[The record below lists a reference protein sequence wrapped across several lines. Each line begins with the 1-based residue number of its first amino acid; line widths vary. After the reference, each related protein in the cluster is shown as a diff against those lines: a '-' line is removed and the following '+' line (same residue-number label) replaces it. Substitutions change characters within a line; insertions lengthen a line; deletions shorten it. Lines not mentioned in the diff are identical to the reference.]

1 MPIKKKI
8 KKKNK
13 RMYFDQDVQDAVVEY
28 NEETDPIIRNKIYR
42 DKIAYAFDK
51 LCENIIN
58 TFKFSYFD
66 APFEDVKQ
74 EVISFLVLNIHKY
87 DHTKGYKAF
96 SYFSVV
102 AKNYLIL
109 VNNSNYK
116 KMKIHHDMDATTVVK
131 ELSEKAFQDDPF
143 DNYLNDF
150 ISEIITY
157 FELNIPNIFKKK
169 RDINI
174 AYSILELLMK
184 RSEIDNFN
192 KKSLYVLIREMT
204 GVDTVYITKIINEMK
219 KHYKRLANEFSLNG
233 SINRLVDHNVFFKL

>member
-1 MPIKKKI
+1 MVKKI

-13 RMYFDQDVQDAVVEY
+13 RMYFDQDVQDAVVRY
-28 NEETDPIIRNKIYR
+28 IEEVNPRIRNKIYGEE
-42 DKIAYAFDK
+42 IAYAFDK

-66 APFEDVKQ
+66 ATFEDVKQ
-74 EVISFLVLNIHKY
+74 EVVSFLVLNIHKY

-116 KMKIHHDMDATTVVK
+116 KMKMHHDMDATSIIK
-131 ELSEKAFQDDPF
+131 ELSKKSSDDDSF
-143 DNYLNDF
+143 DNYLDDF
-150 ISEIITY
+150 IKELISY
-157 FELNIPNIFKKK
+157 FESNIPKIFKKK
-169 RDINI
+169 RDISI
-174 AYSILELLMK
+174 AYSILELLVR

-219 KHYKRLANEFSLNG
+219 KHYKRMANEFSSTG
-233 SINRLVDHNVFFKL
+233 SLTRLVDHSAFFKL

>member
-1 MPIKKKI
+1 MPR
-8 KKKNK
+8 KKKN
-13 RMYFDQDVQDAVVEY
+13 RVYFDMDVQDAIIEY
-28 NEETDPIIRNKIYR
+28 NQESDSRIRNKIYKE
-42 DKIAYAFDK
+42 KIAYAFDK

-66 APFEDVKQ
+66 APFNDVKQ
-74 EVISFLVLNIHKY
+74 EVTSFLVLNLHKY

-116 KMKIHHDMDATTVVK
+116 KMKIHHDMDAATTVK
-131 ELSEKAFQDDPF
+131 ELSRKSYYDDTF

-150 ISEIITY
+150 ITELIAY
-157 FELNIPNIFKKK
+157 FELNIPKIFKKK

-174 AYSILELLMK
+174 AYSILELLVK
-184 RSEIDNFN
+184 RDEIDNFN
-192 KKSLYVLIREMT
+192 KKSLYVLIREMA

-219 KHYKRLANEFSLNG
+219 KHYKRLVNEFAQSGSLKQLV
-233 SINRLVDHNVFFKL
+233 NRNSFFKI

>member
-1 MPIKKKI
+1 VVKKI

-13 RMYFDQDVQDAVVEY
+13 KMYFDMDVQDAIIEY
-28 NEETDPIIRNKIYR
+28 NQEIDSLIRNKIYR
-42 DKIAYAFDK
+42 EKIAYAFDK

-74 EVISFLVLNIHKY
+74 EVISFLVLNLHKY

-116 KMKIHHDMDATTVVK
+116 KMKIHHDMDAATTVK
-131 ELSEKAFQDDPF
+131 ELSRKSYYDDTF

-150 ISEIITY
+150 ITELITY
-157 FELNIPNIFKKK
+157 FELNIPKIFKKK

-174 AYSILELLMK
+174 AYSILELLVK
-184 RSEIDNFN
+184 RDEIDNFN
-192 KKSLYVLIREMT
+192 KKSLYVLIREMA

-219 KHYKRLANEFSLNG
+219 KHYKRLANEFSSKGSLRQ
-233 SINRLVDHNVFFKL
+233 SINYNNFFKI

>member
-1 MPIKKKI
+1 MSIKKKI

-13 RMYFDQDVQDAVVEY
+13 RMYFDQDVQDAIVKY
-28 NEETDPIIRNKIYR
+28 NEEVDSRVRNKIYQEE
-42 DKIAYAFDK
+42 IAYAFDK

-66 APFEDVKQ
+66 SQFQDVKQ
-74 EVISFLVLNIHKY
+74 EVVSFLVLNLHKY

-116 KMKIHHDMDATTVVK
+116 KMKIHYDMDATTTIR
-131 ELSEKAFQDDPF
+131 ELSKKSSQEDPT
-143 DNYLNDF
+143 DNYLDDF
-150 ISEIITY
+150 TDELIVY
-157 FELNIPNIFKKK
+157 FELNISKIFKKK
-169 RDINI
+169 RDISI
-174 AYSILELLMK
+174 AYSILELLVK
-184 RSEIDNFN
+184 RDDIDNFN

-204 GVDTVYITKIINEMK
+204 GVDTVHITKIINEMK
-219 KHYKRLANEFSLNG
+219 KHYKRLANEFSMNG
-233 SINRLVDHNVFFKL
+233 SLTRLVDHSAFFKL

>member
-1 MPIKKKI
+1 MPRKK

-13 RMYFDQDVQDAVVEY
+13 VYFDMDVQDAIIEY
-28 NEETDPIIRNKIYR
+28 NQSSNPQTRNKIY
-42 DKIAYAFDK
+42 KEEIAYAFDK

-66 APFEDVKQ
+66 APFNDVKQ
-74 EVISFLVLNIHKY
+74 EVTSFLVLNLHKY

-116 KMKIHHDMDATTVVK
+116 KMKIHHDMDAATTVR
-131 ELSEKAFQDDPF
+131 ELSKKSYHDDSY
-143 DNYLNDF
+143 DNYLDDF
-150 ISEIITY
+150 MNELISY
-157 FELNIPNIFKKK
+157 FESNIPKIFKKK
-169 RDINI
+169 RDISI
-174 AYSILELLMK
+174 AYSILELLVR

-219 KHYKRLANEFSLNG
+219 KHYKRMANEFSSAG
-233 SINRLVDHNVFFKL
+233 SLTRLVDHNTFFKL

>member
-1 MPIKKKI
+1 MPKKI

-28 NEETDPIIRNKIYR
+28 NEETDPIIRNEIYR

-66 APFEDVKQ
+66 AAFEDVKQ

-116 KMKIHHDMDATTVVK
+116 KMKIHHDMDATATIK
-131 ELSEKAFQDDPF
+131 ELSKKSSDDDSY
-143 DNYLNDF
+143 DNYLDDF
-150 ISEIITY
+150 IKELISY
-157 FELNIPNIFKKK
+157 FELNIPKIFKKK
-169 RDINI
+169 RDISI
-174 AYSILELLMK
+174 AYSILELLVR

-219 KHYKRLANEFSLNG
+219 KHYKRMANEFSSAG
-233 SINRLVDHNVFFKL
+233 SLTRLVDHNTFFKL

>member
-1 MPIKKKI
+1 MVKKI

-13 RMYFDQDVQDAVVEY
+13 KMYFDMDVQDAIIEY
-28 NEETDPIIRNKIYR
+28 NQEIDSLIRNKIYR
-42 DKIAYAFDK
+42 EKIAYAFDK

-74 EVISFLVLNIHKY
+74 EVISFLVLNLHKY

-116 KMKIHHDMDATTVVK
+116 KMKIHHDMDAATTVK
-131 ELSEKAFQDDPF
+131 ELSRKSYYDDTF

-150 ISEIITY
+150 ITELITY
-157 FELNIPNIFKKK
+157 FELNIPKIFKKK

-174 AYSILELLMK
+174 AYSILELLVK
-184 RSEIDNFN
+184 RDEIDNFN
-192 KKSLYVLIREMT
+192 KKSLYVLIREMA

-219 KHYKRLANEFSLNG
+219 KHYKRLANEFSSKGSLRQ
-233 SINRLVDHNVFFKL
+233 SINYNNFFKI

>member
-1 MPIKKKI
+1 
-8 KKKNK
+8 
-13 RMYFDQDVQDAVVEY
+13 MYFDQDVQDAVVEY
-28 NEETDPIIRNKIYR
+28 NGETDPVIRNEIYR
-42 DKIAYAFDK
+42 EKIAYAFDK

-66 APFEDVKQ
+66 ATFKDVKQ
-74 EVISFLVLNIHKY
+74 EVVSFLVLNIHKY

-116 KMKIHHDMDATTVVK
+116 KKKMHHDMDATATIK
-131 ELSEKAFQDDPF
+131 ELSKKSSDDDSL
-143 DNYLNDF
+143 DNYLDDF
-150 ISEIITY
+150 IKELITY
-157 FELNIPNIFKKK
+157 FESNIPKIFKKK
-169 RDINI
+169 RDISI
-174 AYSILELLMK
+174 AYSILELLVR

-219 KHYKRLANEFSLNG
+219 KHYKRIANEFSSTG
-233 SINRLVDHNVFFKL
+233 SLTRLADHNTFFKL